1 MITASLVSP
10 IYIGIVG
17 LLALYL
23 SVQVSLKRQKHKVS
37 TGDGDNPILFKSIRV
52 HANLIEN
59 APLAMI
65 LLLAFELQGASAWM
79 VHVLGLAF
87 VIGRLLHVYGL
98 GSQPQK
104 LMARSVG
111 SSITLIYLLV
121 TSVAVVALSLI

>member
-1 MITASLVSP
+1 MFDISLVSP

-23 SVQVSLKRQKHKVS
+23 SLQVSLKRQKHKVS
-37 TGDGDNPILFKSIRV
+37 TGDGDNPVLFKSIRV

-79 VHVLGLAF
+79 VHLLGLAF
-87 VIGRLLHVYGL
+87 VIGRFLHIYGL
-98 GSQPQK
+98 GRQPQNTS
-104 LMARSVG
+104 ARAVG
-111 SSITLIYLLV
+111 SMITLIYLLV
-121 TSVAVVALSLI
+121 TSVAVVALSLF